1 MREFEIEQVSLNF
14 KWTYKTIIPSLP
26 VVGTE
31 AFGILC
37 KKLSPFGLSASRI
50 IADAPSNKLGD
61 AQMTI
66 ILLNGRLGIKFSISS
81 FEIIS
86 DELFED
92 DEQILVDIAEISFN
106 ALQKIDEE
114 VASGN
119 ASINLRYHLKLEPNE
134 NIKILSEH
142 LSLTNTNSNLSP
154 EVAIYQV
161 SLGENSVMQSS
172 RVAIAESLAYKD
184 SIFFDVSLDYS
195 ELGIL
200 NEFVTNV
207 KNDVVAVFNI
217 FGFNGEIINS

>member
-1 MREFEIEQVSLNF
+1 MRDFEIEQVSLNF
-14 KWTYKTIIPSLP
+14 KWTYQTIIPSLP
-26 VVGTE
+26 VIGTE

-86 DELFED
+86 DELLED
-92 DEQILVDIAEISFN
+92 DEQNIADIAEISFN

-114 VASGN
+114 VTRGIAN
-119 ASINLRYHLKLEPNE
+119 INLRYHLKLEPIE

-154 EVAIYQV
+154 EMAIYQV
-161 SLGENSVMQSS
+161 SLGNSSAIQSS

-184 SIFFDVSLDYS
+184 SIFFDVNLDYA
-195 ELGIL
+195 ELGNL
-200 NEFVTNV
+200 NKFVANV

-217 FGFNGEIINS
+217 FGFNGKNINS